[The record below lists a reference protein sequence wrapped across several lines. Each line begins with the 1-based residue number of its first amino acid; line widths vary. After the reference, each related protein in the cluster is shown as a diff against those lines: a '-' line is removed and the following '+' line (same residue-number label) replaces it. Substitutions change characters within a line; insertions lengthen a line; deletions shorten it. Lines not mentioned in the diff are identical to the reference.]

1 MVIADLRSRITLEI
15 LAREATTYQRMK
27 HYTTTRHQTLIIHK
41 TKVSPVSLPRSSSYP
56 HSPLPQQYLQ
66 ICGLLIHDAYY
77 CTLNSLMN
85 WINPVS
91 APPPESPTRTPTP
104 NAVELLSKYRTF
116 RLSSIPIGV
125 QRQQLWES
133 LEALYPGTD
142 KNVNVKVLC
151 LAPKGCRWQVGT
163 ATFIREP
170 PEFKRCLP
178 NCRQELSINIAGAE
192 VELAID
198 VDFYGMVLA
207 PLIFLH
213 ASNLLP
219 SRRLFIVIRSRKL

>member
-1 MVIADLRSRITLEI
+1 MMPIT
-15 LAREATTYQRMK
+15 
-27 HYTTTRHQTLIIHK
+27 
-41 TKVSPVSLPRSSSYP
+41 
-56 HSPLPQQYLQ
+56 
-66 ICGLLIHDAYY
+66 D
-77 CTLNSLMN
+77 TLNSLKN

-91 APPPESPTRTPTP
+91 APPTESPTRTPTP

-116 RLSSIPIGV
+116 RLSSIPIEV
-125 QRQQLWES
+125 QRQQLRES

-142 KNVNVKVLC
+142 KKFNVKVLC

-207 PLIFLH
+207 PLICLH

-219 SRRLFIVIRSRKL
+219 SRHLFIVIRSRKL